1 MPLEDMRKKIEATL
15 VKIGFKREDAH
26 DCSKSFYKAEEHSKS
41 PNKTPGQPEDID
53 NNLKIDLP
61 VSGERNNKNSKA

>member
-1 MPLEDMRKKIEATL
+1 MLTTA
-15 VKIGFKREDAH
+15 VKV
-26 DCSKSFYKAEEHSKS
+26 STKAEEHSKS
-41 PNKTPGQPEDID
+41 PNKTPGQPEDIE